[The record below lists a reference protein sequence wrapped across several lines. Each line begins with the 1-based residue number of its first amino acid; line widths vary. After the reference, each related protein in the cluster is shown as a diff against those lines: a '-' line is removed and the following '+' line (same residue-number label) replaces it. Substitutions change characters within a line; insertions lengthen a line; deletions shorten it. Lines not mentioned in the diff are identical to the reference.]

1 LEKNKARIFAKE
13 KINQI
18 QNRFEKENSMR
29 ESILNLLANSKKII
43 SYRADQ
49 FEVNLDFLEDFTH
62 LEIYYPKVTSIQNK
76 TLSFIEPITWEIG
89 AYSIP
94 EPLGEKILKPID
106 ADFILIPALGYNFQ
120 GFRLGRG
127 AGFYDRA
134 LENIKREKIIGFS
147 FRELFSIDFTPSIF
161 DLRVSKL
168 ILEKEILNF
177 EE

>member
-1 LEKNKARIFAKE
+1 MEKNIARIFAKE
-13 KINQI
+13 KIIQI
-18 QNRFEKENSMR
+18 QSRYEKENSIR
-29 ESILNLLANSKKII
+29 ESIRNLLANSKKII

-49 FEVNLDFLEDFTH
+49 FEVNLDFLEDFAH
-62 LEIYYPKVTSIQNK
+62 LEIYYPKVISIQNK
-76 TLSFIEPITWEIG
+76 TLVFIRPVTWEIG

-94 EPLGEKILKPID
+94 EPVGERIIKPTE

-134 LENIKREKIIGFS
+134 MENIDREKIIGFS
-147 FRELFSIDFTPSIF
+147 FGELFSIDFTPSIY